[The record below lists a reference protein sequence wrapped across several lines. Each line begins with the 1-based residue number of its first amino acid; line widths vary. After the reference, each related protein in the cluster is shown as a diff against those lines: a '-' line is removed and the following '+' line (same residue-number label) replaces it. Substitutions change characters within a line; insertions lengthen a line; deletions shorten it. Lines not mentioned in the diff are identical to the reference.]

1 MSSKDTFK
9 VKSESAEP
17 KKSKSIINILP
28 SKFSSNIKTL
38 TSEATFYD
46 TDLYKIGSDTDR
58 NEKEEI
64 EKTILCSNCIRK
76 AKFRCNLC
84 KTYYSCSNPSIHEI
98 EWKNHIVH
106 CPKVLELYNNE
117 NNNINGNNHHNEHP
131 LSPKKKHSVF
141 EGKNKSVKDLGKFK
155 EETKLN
161 LIKYKTNFTN
171 DRINIFTA
179 LKKHAYINALKYS
192 LGLVRKNINNLLENI
207 SKRKIINF
215 SSIEKISKFRI
226 DEFIN
231 SYLYYEEYFSNILLN
246 IHIYT
251 LIKSKDKVS
260 RTLNRL
266 IKEMETYNYA
276 KVTEHIIL
284 HIEDSELMENKT
296 LRKKYE
302 NIYFRTLKTYICIS
316 KYAFSLKNYG
326 LYEEYLL
333 SFIQKIQL
341 IFKTNKHI
349 IFNTYLLLGNLY
361 LGAGRLKKAH
371 ILYEEIIHKNSSSTK
386 DIKLIDILICA
397 NYNSGLIYFLINK
410 CDLAKQRLETAL
422 KMKRDSKKEKY
433 DLTLCDIYETLSEI
447 EIQSKNFQTAF
458 SYLEKASEILD
469 SINIEENM
477 DFNTSDEKE
486 MIEKHFLLKNKINVL
501 TEFIEQKNYENNKT
515 ISSESQ
521 NTINNNNN
529 NNNQNSSNINKI
541 NSIVSNTNL
550 GSVTN
555 KKKIKIDDAEDD
567 KLLADFLSTDYQPEI
582 SREVN
587 TNELK
592 NFYLFISSLSEK
604 QIRQL
609 NMDQP
614 KNFEQTKKLP
624 IVFTKEFKESLNHIQ
639 RYQFT
644 QLRLSNLSRVRVLR
658 NYHKKIKIKNL
669 NYNDLYVQVNKP
681 VINVINSNYETK
693 KILKNWES
701 EKVEPI
707 KTKKESIEW
716 DNKKE
721 NKEIEKKIEVVN
733 VPKKEKLN
741 KKEMEKLCNEI
752 LGRELIEY
760 DKFKNYVLYY
770 FKENAPERLDSIDD
784 EFILLLT
791 REMEREN
798 LKKIILNPETL
809 NDILDTY
816 LLYKEENFKQIKEE
830 ERIREKERKEKEEE
844 EKEEEEQKLN
854 RLVTI
859 KRITFDGL

>member
-1 MSSKDTFK
+1 
-9 VKSESAEP
+9 
-17 KKSKSIINILP
+17 
-28 SKFSSNIKTL
+28 
-38 TSEATFYD
+38 
-46 TDLYKIGSDTDR
+46 
-58 NEKEEI
+58 
-64 EKTILCSNCIRK
+64 
-76 AKFRCNLC
+76 
-84 KTYYSCSNPSIHEI
+84 
-98 EWKNHIVH
+98 
-106 CPKVLELYNNE
+106 
-117 NNNINGNNHHNEHP
+117 
-131 LSPKKKHSVF
+131 
-141 EGKNKSVKDLGKFK
+141 
-155 EETKLN
+155 
-161 LIKYKTNFTN
+161 
-171 DRINIFTA
+171 
-179 LKKHAYINALKYS
+179 
-192 LGLVRKNINNLLENI
+192 
-207 SKRKIINF
+207 
-215 SSIEKISKFRI
+215 
-226 DEFIN
+226 
-231 SYLYYEEYFSNILLN
+231 
-246 IHIYT
+246 
-251 LIKSKDKVS
+251 
-260 RTLNRL
+260 
-266 IKEMETYNYA
+266 
-276 KVTEHIIL
+276 
-284 HIEDSELMENKT
+284 
-296 LRKKYE
+296 
-302 NIYFRTLKTYICIS
+302 
-316 KYAFSLKNYG
+316 
-326 LYEEYLL
+326 
-333 SFIQKIQL
+333 
-341 IFKTNKHI
+341 
-349 IFNTYLLLGNLY
+349 
-361 LGAGRLKKAH
+361 
-371 ILYEEIIHKNSSSTK
+371 
-386 DIKLIDILICA
+386 
-397 NYNSGLIYFLINK
+397 
-410 CDLAKQRLETAL
+410 
-422 KMKRDSKKEKY
+422 MKRDSKKEKY

-770 FKENAPERLDSIDD
+770 FKENAPERLNTIDD
-784 EFILLLT
+784 DFILLLT

-816 LLYKEENFKQIKEE
+816 LIYKEENFKQIKEE

-844 EKEEEEQKLN
+844 EKEEEEERLN